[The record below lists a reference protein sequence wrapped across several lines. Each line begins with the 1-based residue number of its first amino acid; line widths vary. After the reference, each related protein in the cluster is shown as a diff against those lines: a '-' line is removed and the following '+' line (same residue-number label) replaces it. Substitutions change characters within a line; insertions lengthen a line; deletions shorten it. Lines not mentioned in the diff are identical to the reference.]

1 VALEGISRV
10 LTCNND
16 VSQEITR
23 TAPINATL
31 QAIALLNVAN
41 NAASDRIVLIA
52 CNETSDGILLLRV
65 AMKAVS
71 DGIALVRVARRAVLA
86 VTTLALVCS
95 KDASVSIA
103 RVLD

>member
-1 VALEGISRV
+1 MALEGISRV
-10 LTCNND
+10 LICSND
-16 VSQEITR
+16 ASQEITR

-41 NAASDRIVLIA
+41 NAVSDRIVLIA
-52 CNETSDGILLLRV
+52 CNETLDGMFLLRV
-65 AMKAVS
+65 AMKAAS
-71 DGIALVRVARRAVLA
+71 DGIVLVRVARRAVLA

-95 KDASVSIA
+95 KDASVIIS